1 MSQKEENK
9 QTPVRKVFAMP
20 YLLHQIFQFI
30 PPLDLILH
38 FQFLSKTAW
47 ASLHSSNQFLRW
59 SLRNALGQHQDS
71 RLKTKEEE
79 KRKLRA
85 EEDDL
90 LEAAKALMQVSK
102 RPRPVQCL
110 GFRSTLGNYS

>member
-38 FQFLSKTAW
+38 FQFLSKTA
-47 ASLHSSNQFLRW
+47 
-59 SLRNALGQHQDS
+59 
-71 RLKTKEEE
+71 
-79 KRKLRA
+79 
-85 EEDDL
+85 
-90 LEAAKALMQVSK
+90 
-102 RPRPVQCL
+102 
-110 GFRSTLGNYS
+110 